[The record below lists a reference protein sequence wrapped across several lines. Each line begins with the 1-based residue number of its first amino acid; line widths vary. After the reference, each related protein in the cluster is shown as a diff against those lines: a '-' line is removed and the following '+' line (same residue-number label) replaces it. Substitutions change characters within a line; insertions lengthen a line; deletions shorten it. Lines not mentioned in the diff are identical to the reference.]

1 MKKVEK
7 KILRKIFR
15 YYKTYMKFS
24 REYLEIFARH
34 DELNID
40 IENAT
45 KKELALALAY
55 NKYNEEDHYA
65 K

>member
-1 MKKVEK
+1 MEKPEK

-15 YYKTYMKFS
+15 YYESYMKFS
-24 REYLEIFARH
+24 REHLEIFARH

-40 IENAT
+40 IEGAT
-45 KKELALALAY
+45 KKELALELAY

>member
-1 MKKVEK
+1 MEKMEK

-15 YYKTYMKFS
+15 YYESYMKFS

-45 KKELALALAY
+45 KKELALVLAY
-55 NKYNEEDHYA
+55 NKYDEEDHYA

>member
-15 YYKTYMKFS
+15 YYEGYMRFS
-24 REYLEIFARH
+24 RKYLQLFAEH
-34 DELNID
+34 DGLRMD

-45 KKELALALAY
+45 KKELAMALAY